1 MEKIIINGKEID
13 YRLEKEQ
20 NVGEV
25 IGSLLSWLG
34 ENNEYCH
41 AILIDETAVS
51 LSNRNEWASRP
62 LDGVQKV
69 TLETI
74 SPILLR
80 EYIPK
85 INDVSI
91 LLQTNRGKEAME
103 VIANTS
109 ALLTMLLS
117 ATANIESIDRDKLQ
131 GILNELM
138 NALQELS
145 VGLKSNDTILI
156 GDILEYEVVP
166 KLKTLLGLF

>member
-145 VGLKSNDTILI
+145 TGLKSNDTILI